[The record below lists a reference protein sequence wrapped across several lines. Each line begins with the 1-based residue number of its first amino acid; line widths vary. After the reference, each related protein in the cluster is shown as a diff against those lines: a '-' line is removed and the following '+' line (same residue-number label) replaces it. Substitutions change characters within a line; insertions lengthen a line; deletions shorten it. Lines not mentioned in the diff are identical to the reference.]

1 MRLKEQERSIALIR
15 RRQRGFGLGLTLV
28 LAFAC
33 SAETD
38 RGPEVQAKRQA
49 AAADE
54 VLINEVYVNAPGG
67 GDDGVEY
74 IELRGTPGASLAD
87 VHLLII
93 DGDANAAGE
102 VDDSIDFSTACGGA
116 ACSLGANGLLLLA
129 APGAYTPP
137 AETTLV
143 AILPTGDSVLEN
155 NSISLLLVKSAAPIA
170 EDTDLDVNDDGV
182 IDQPSGITVLDS
194 VGWTDG
200 DTAQD
205 FVYGAHLT
213 RVAGATPDA
222 ATRIGDGTAS
232 ATAWLY
238 GDLQSGLEYD
248 PATLNAPV
256 PGGPVLTLTPGD
268 DNFTDPSGA
277 GGAGGGA
284 GAPGIAGAAGS
295 GGPVTG
301 GAGGGAGAAGAGPGD
316 AGAGGL
322 AGSPGTAGAGGAA
335 GGPGTGGMG
344 GSAGTATAG
353 AGGIGDAGS
362 AGAGDAGSAGA
373 GDAGSAGA
381 GDAGSA
387 GAATGG
393 TGGSSTGGSSTG
405 GTGGSTTGGTG
416 GFTGGTGGTGTGG
429 RQILTSEDDG
439 CGCRTAGSD
448 TRAPRGWALFGVAA
462 ALGAWRRRRSR

>member
-155 NSISLLLVKSAAPIA
+155 NS
-170 EDTDLDVNDDGV
+170 
-182 IDQPSGITVLDS
+182 
-194 VGWTDG
+194 
-200 DTAQD
+200 
-205 FVYGAHLT
+205 HLT
-213 RVAGATPDA
+213 
-222 ATRIGDGTAS
+222 
-232 ATAWLY
+232 
-238 GDLQSGLEYD
+238 
-248 PATLNAPV
+248 
-256 PGGPVLTLTPGD
+256 
-268 DNFTDPSGA
+268 
-277 GGAGGGA
+277 
-284 GAPGIAGAAGS
+284 AAGEERRADRRGYGS
-295 GGPVTG
+295 G
-301 GAGGGAGAAGAGPGD
+301 
-316 AGAGGL
+316 
-322 AGSPGTAGAGGAA
+322 
-335 GGPGTGGMG
+335 
-344 GSAGTATAG
+344 
-353 AGGIGDAGS
+353 
-362 AGAGDAGSAGA
+362 
-373 GDAGSAGA
+373 
-381 GDAGSA
+381 
-387 GAATGG
+387 
-393 TGGSSTGGSSTG
+393 
-405 GTGGSTTGGTG
+405 
-416 GFTGGTGGTGTGG
+416 
-429 RQILTSEDDG
+429 RE
-439 CGCRTAGSD
+439 
-448 TRAPRGWALFGVAA
+448 
-462 ALGAWRRRRSR
+462 RRRRPRSAVGHHGARQRRLDRR